1 MKNKHKFSLLFIIV
15 TFLTLFLTGCSN
27 NSSSTAK
34 KSSNNQ
40 ITVNYT
46 LKQGK
51 KTVSDKSVKIPKKK
65 AKVITGLKKA
75 WKVQETK
82 GFITSIDGKKQN
94 PKKKIYWTYTIN
106 GKWATK
112 GADKQADL
120 IVVSFYD
127 FMSTHD
133 YFYEFF
139 DFIKPCP
146 YRSSQ
151 ASQK

>member
-1 MKNKHKFSLLFIIV
+1 MKNKHKFSLLFTIV
-15 TFLTLFLTGCSN
+15 AFLTLFLTGCSN

-82 GFITSIDGKKQN
+82 GFITSIDGKKQLTAN
-94 PKKKIYWTYTIN
+94 GQPKVPTNKLLLTR
-106 GKWATK
+106 
-112 GADKQADL
+112 
-120 IVVSFYD
+120 
-127 FMSTHD
+127 
-133 YFYEFF
+133 
-139 DFIKPCP
+139 IKLNLLQT
-146 YRSSQ
+146 R
-151 ASQK
+151 

>member
-1 MKNKHKFSLLFIIV
+1 MKNKHKFSLLFTIV
-15 TFLTLFLTGCSN
+15 AFLTLFLTGCSN

-94 PKKKIYWTYTIN
+94 LRKRFIGLTQLTANGQPKVPTNKLLLTR
-106 GKWATK
+106 
-112 GADKQADL
+112 
-120 IVVSFYD
+120 
-127 FMSTHD
+127 
-133 YFYEFF
+133 
-139 DFIKPCP
+139 IKLNLL
-146 YRSSQ
+146 
-151 ASQK
+151 